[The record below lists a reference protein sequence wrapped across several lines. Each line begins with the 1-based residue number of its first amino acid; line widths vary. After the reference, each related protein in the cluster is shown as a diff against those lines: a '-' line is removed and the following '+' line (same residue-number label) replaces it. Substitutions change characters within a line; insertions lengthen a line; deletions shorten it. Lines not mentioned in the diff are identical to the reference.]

1 MAESELTT
9 LISKINALARKA
21 KTTGLTESEKQEQT
35 LLRNQYREIF
45 RRNLKQQLDRIEVID
60 KNK

>member
-35 LLRNQYREIF
+35 LLRNQYREMF

>member
-35 LLRNQYREIF
+35 LLRNQYREMF

-60 KNK
+60 DNK